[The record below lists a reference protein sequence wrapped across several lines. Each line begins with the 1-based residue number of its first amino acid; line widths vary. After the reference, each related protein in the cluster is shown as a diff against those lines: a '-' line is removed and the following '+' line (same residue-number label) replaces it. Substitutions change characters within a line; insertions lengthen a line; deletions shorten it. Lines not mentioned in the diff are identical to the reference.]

1 MTPGDNH
8 LAGQLAQWQQ
18 SQLPAGASRER
29 HENMSSPRKPPAKTT
44 ASTAALSADGHQAVA
59 DFMEAL
65 QHPLKVEIAAVL
77 ALIRKADPAIAE
89 GIKWNAPSF
98 RLDEWFATLNI
109 RSRDAVQIILHL
121 GAKSRDD
128 VTVRQAI
135 DDPLGM
141 LQWLGKDRATVKFRD
156 SAEIKSRG
164 AAFQAVLRQWIT
176 HLR

>member
-1 MTPGDNH
+1 MAPGDNR
-8 LAGQLAQWQQ
+8 LSGLRAMWQQ
-18 SQLPAGASRER
+18 LQLPAGALRER
-29 HENMSSPRKPPAKTT
+29 QDNMTSPRKPPAKT
-44 ASTAALSADGHQAVA
+44 AAPAAALNADGQQAVA
-59 DFMEAL
+59 AFMDAL
-65 QHPLKVEIAAVL
+65 QHPLKAEIAAVL
-77 ALIRKADPAIAE
+77 ALIRTADPAIAE

-121 GAKSRDD
+121 GAKSRKD

-135 DDPLGM
+135 DDPHGM

-156 SAEIKSRG
+156 STEIKSRG

-176 HLR
+176 HLE